1 MKIKLLF
8 IFFIVA
14 LAIMA
19 VSPSCKKTGP
29 AEALIIVKNAA
40 GNRLQGASV
49 TLRQDS
55 VINNQTG
62 VQAHINETKET
73 DHNGEAFF
81 EFKLEAVL
89 NVEVTYDTFFVK
101 DYIKLEQ
108 SEQVT
113 KEIILQ

>member
-8 IFFIVA
+8 IFFIAA

-19 VSPSCKKTGP
+19 VATSCKKTGP
-29 AEALIIVKNAA
+29 AEGLIIVKDAT
-40 GNRLQGASV
+40 GSRVQGASV

-62 VQAHINETKET
+62 VQAHINETKVT

-89 NVEVTYDTFFVK
+89 NVEVTYDTLFAK

-108 SEQVT
+108 SELVT
-113 KEIILQ
+113 KEITLQ

>member
-8 IFFIVA
+8 TFFIAA
-14 LAIMA
+14 LAVVT
-19 VSPSCKKTGP
+19 VSTSCKKTGP
-29 AEALIIVKNAA
+29 AEALIIVKNAS
-40 GNRLQGASV
+40 GSRLQGASV

-62 VQAHINETKET
+62 VQAHINETKTT

-89 NVEVTYDTFFVK
+89 NVEVSYDSLFVR

-113 KEIILQ
+113 KEIVLQ